1 MSPEQYFQV
10 VPASSDRLELTLVLP
25 TENNIDPYTGLVDRE
40 SNAPF
45 MYALTL
51 SVCAAGNK
59 ISKTWYLPWRVP

>member
-1 MSPEQYFQV
+1 MST
-10 VPASSDRLELTLVLP
+10 DRPELTLVLP
-25 TENNIDPYTGLVDRE
+25 TENSTDAYTGLVNRE
-40 SNAPF
+40 LNVSF